1 MKLLEFL
8 AIRTYHSSDSIQD
21 MVVRYE
27 ESLMVLATS
36 VVGKRKLKHVEKNI
50 LQLSWPH
57 GP

>member
-8 AIRTYHSSDSIQD
+8 DIRTYHSSDSIQD

-36 VVGKRKLKHVEKNI
+36 VVGKRKLEHAEKNI